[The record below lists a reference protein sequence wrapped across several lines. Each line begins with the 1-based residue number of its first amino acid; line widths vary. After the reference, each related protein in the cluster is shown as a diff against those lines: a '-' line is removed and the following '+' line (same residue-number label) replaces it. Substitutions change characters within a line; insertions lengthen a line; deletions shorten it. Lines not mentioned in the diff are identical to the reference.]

1 MTIQQIK
8 KHLEDTIY
16 SNNYDLK
23 SEDAKK
29 YTAWAQTLRDEIDF
43 CRELLDWIED
53 QEAEEGQNAA
63 EAEQDR
69 LWQKRG
75 GRAW

>member
-1 MTIQQIK
+1 MTVQQIK
-8 KHLEDTIY
+8 KHLEDTIR

-43 CRELLDWIED
+43 CHELLDWIED
-53 QEAEEGQNAA
+53 QEAEEATNEA
-63 EAEQDR
+63 EAESDR
-69 LWQKRG
+69 RFFQTGK
-75 GRAW
+75 AF